1 MTDLQKTK
9 AEAEEEKKVREAEAE
24 ELKRKGEEA
33 ERRAAEAEERLRRQ
47 SDYEAV
53 KRDLAIMRS
62 VEFPGEDG
70 GRQEEGDEVSGKNI
84 NHPGCWAFGVH
95 HPTWPLFFVGG
106 GPLTHLCDLE
116 AGYDYGGCLGF
127 KLWRGGTGI

>member
-1 MTDLQKTK
+1 MSFLRLNRELSAKEREVEHLLTDLQKTK
-9 AEAEEEKKVREAEAE
+9 AEAEEEKKAREAEAE

-70 GRQEEGDEVSGKNI
+70 EQQEEGDEVRGKNI
-84 NHPGCWAFGVH
+84 I
-95 HPTWPLFFVGG
+95 
-106 GPLTHLCDLE
+106 
-116 AGYDYGGCLGF
+116 
-127 KLWRGGTGI
+127 KK